1 MAATRRAATTA
12 SVSAATV
19 GLAECSDDRALLRT
33 AYHADAYPGMGSG
46 GLAADAYA
54 GAADWDE
61 EIWFFPAFN
70 L

>member
-1 MAATRRAATTA
+1 M
-12 SVSAATV
+12 SAAAAW
-19 GLAECSDDRALLRT
+19 GLWLLSEGRPLLRK

>member
-1 MAATRRAATTA
+1 MQQRSARAEAVA
-12 SVSAATV
+12 GSE
-19 GLAECSDDRALLRT
+19 GRALLRT